1 MGKGLL
7 AWWRRRIV
15 ARGLAGA
22 ALFAVPVAVA
32 ALIGFGGGFSG
43 VSSGLSSFTNGP
55 DAVPAAARTGPNKLN
70 RAVVALASRHIGS
83 NGSAPTRNGSAGGST
98 QTDTGAGDG
107 SSSGTSESGSSAT
120 QVPTVNVP
128 TSPDLGLPGSG
139 GGGAGGVSGA
149 VNGATNVVNGTV
161 NNVVG
166 GVNNTLN
173 GLLGGH

>member
-22 ALFAVPVAVA
+22 ALFAVPVVVA

-55 DAVPAAARTGPNKLN
+55 DAVPAAAQTGPTKLN
-70 RAVVALASRHIGS
+70 RAVVALASRQTGS
-83 NGSAPTRNGSAGGST
+83 DGSAPTRNGSAGGST
-98 QTDTGAGDG
+98 QTGTCAGDG
-107 SSSGTSESGSSAT
+107 SSGTSEGSSAT

-128 TSPDLGLPGSG
+128 TSPDLGLPSSG

-166 GVNNTLN
+166 GVNKTVN